1 VRLFTQDAKVE
12 ALKRVPLFEGL
23 TRKEL
28 TQLAR
33 LSEDVE
39 LPAGTVLCQEGQSGH
54 EFFVL
59 VDGEVVVTRAGKRVA
74 GYGEGTAI
82 GEIALIEDIPRTA
95 TVTSKTTLRCFVLTR
110 PAFSAMLSKHPAV
123 QGKLLKTLA
132 RRLANDAMS
141 V

>member
-1 VRLFTQDAKVE
+1 VRLFTQDAKVD

-28 TQLAR
+28 VELAR
-33 LSEDVE
+33 MSEDLE
-39 LPAGTVLCQEGQSGH
+39 LPAGTVLCQEGKSGH

-59 VDGEVVVTRAGKRVA
+59 VDGGVVVTRAGKRIA

-82 GEIALIEDIPRTA
+82 GEIALIADIPRTA

-110 PAFSAMLSKHPAV
+110 PAFAAMLGKHPDV
-123 QGKLLKTLA
+123 QTKLLKTLA
-132 RRLANDAMS
+132 RRLANDARS
-141 V
+141 I